1 MSAST
6 DAKITFGYGE
16 TAKHPVAASTTI
28 YKGSMVSLVNGGA
41 KALADGEKFI
51 GHCLEQVVNSGAL
64 GAKDV
69 SVIRGEGGKY
79 LLTVALP
86 LVSSILVGAYV
97 YAIDDNT
104 YTLAPMR
111 TPVGKV
117 VQYVSSGVAIVE
129 FDVNLC
135 RENMGGVLGLFEGF
149 RKGISCAAD
158 AKMGLPFIHTVTDGD
173 SDAAHYIKN
182 LNAERGQNYHNGV
195 LIHTND
201 KSGDGSNIQMNGAP
215 FYLDSTS
222 KPVVFGARV
231 MLADATVPSLFMGL
245 AVVDT
250 SLTAAVSDDI
260 SIRKAAASAD
270 VKLYVEKS
278 NSETVSGAA
287 EVVAVDATAV
297 TLGFLY
303 DGTKVYPAVNGVFG
317 TGLAIT
323 NLPNTA
329 RLTPSIEFLNGGA
342 ATKDLTV
349 YFIDTYQIV

>member
-1 MSAST
+1 MSAT
-6 DAKITFGYGE
+6 QDLRNTFGYGE
-16 TAKHPVAASTTI
+16 KASLPVTASTTI
-28 YKGSMVSLVNGGA
+28 YKGSMVSLVNGNA
-41 KALADGEKFI
+41 KALADGEKFV
-51 GHCLEQVVNSGAL
+51 GHCIDQVVNSGAA
-64 GAKDV
+64 GAKNVD
-69 SVIRGEGGKY
+69 VIRGENGKY
-79 LLTVALP
+79 KMEVALP
-86 LVSSILVGAYV
+86 LVNSLLVGAFV

-104 YTLAPMR
+104 YTLAPMA

-117 VQYVSSGVAIVE
+117 VQYVASGIALVE

-135 RENMGGVLGLFEGF
+135 RENMGGQLGLFEAF
-149 RKGISCAAD
+149 RKGIVCAAD
-158 AKMGLPFIHTVTDGD
+158 AKMGLPFIHTVVDGD

-182 LNAERGQNYHNGV
+182 LSAERGKAYHNGV

-201 KSGDGSNIQMNGAP
+201 KAGDGSSIQMSGAP
-215 FYLDSTS
+215 FYLDSAS
-222 KPVVFGARV
+222 KPVVFGARI
-231 MLADATVPSLFMGL
+231 MLADATVPALFMGL

-250 SLTAAVSDDI
+250 SLSTAVSDDI

-270 VKLYVEKS
+270 VKLYVEKG
-278 NSETVSGAA
+278 NAETVSGAA

-317 TGLAIT
+317 TGLAVT

-329 RLTPSIEFLNGGA
+329 RLTPSLEFLNGGA

-349 YFIDTYQIV
+349 YFLDTYQIV